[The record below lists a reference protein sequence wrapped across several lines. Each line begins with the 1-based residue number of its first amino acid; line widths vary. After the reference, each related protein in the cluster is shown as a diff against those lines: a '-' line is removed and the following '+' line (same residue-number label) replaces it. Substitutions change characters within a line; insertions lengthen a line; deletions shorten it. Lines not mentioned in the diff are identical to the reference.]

1 MGLSLLPIEDQIIT
15 KLKELPQTV
24 YENGVPDDAN
34 LAYSNSTMLPFI
46 VPFFG
51 GFARAL
57 DGRGITSVRQDLG
70 ESYVI
75 IQCVGPNE
83 RSSRQVADLV
93 RGKMTGFTP
102 SDAGEMVPASNS
114 RYVTPD
120 FSSRPAKYISEVT
133 FRYAVNTNVVS

>member
-1 MGLSLLPIEDQIIT
+1 MGLSLLPIEDEIIA

-24 YENGVPDDAN
+24 YENGVPDDAQ
-34 LAYSNSTMLPFI
+34 LPYSNGAMLPFL

-51 GFARAL
+51 GYSRAL
-57 DGRGITSVRQDLG
+57 DGQGIISSRQDLG

-75 IQCVGPNE
+75 IQCVGPTE

-93 RGKMTGFTP
+93 RDKMMGFKP
-102 SDAGEMVPASNS
+102 NDAGELVPAGNS
-114 RYVTPD
+114 RFITPD

-133 FRYAVNTNVVS
+133 FRYAVNTNVVL

>member
-1 MGLSLLPIEDQIIT
+1 MGLSLIPIEDEIIT

-34 LAYSNSTMLPFI
+34 LVYSNGTMLPFI

-51 GFARAL
+51 GYARAV
-57 DGRGITSVRQDLG
+57 DGRGITSSRQDLG

-75 IQCVGPNE
+75 IQCVGPTE
-83 RSSRQVADLV
+83 RSSRQVADVV
-93 RGKMTGFTP
+93 RDKMTGFTP
-102 SDAGEMVPASNS
+102 NDAGEMIPSGNS
-114 RYVTPD
+114 RFVTPD
-120 FSSRPAKYISEVT
+120 FSSRPAKYISEAV

>member
-1 MGLSLLPIEDQIIT
+1 MGLSLIPIEDEIIE
-15 KLKELPQTV
+15 KLKELPQAV

-34 LAYSNSTMLPFI
+34 LQYSNGTMLPFI

-51 GFARAL
+51 GYSRAL
-57 DGRGITSVRQDLG
+57 DGHGITSSRQDLG

-75 IQCVGPNE
+75 IQCVGPTE
-83 RSSRQVADLV
+83 RSSRQVADIV
-93 RGKMTGFTP
+93 RDKITGFKP
-102 SDAGEMVPASNS
+102 NDAGEMIPSGSS

-120 FSSRPAKYISEVT
+120 FSSRPAKYISEAT

>member
-1 MGLSLLPIEDQIIT
+1 MGLSLIPIEDQIIT
-15 KLKELPQTV
+15 KLKELPQSV

-34 LAYSNSTMLPFI
+34 LQYSNGVMLPFI

-51 GFARAL
+51 GYARAL
-57 DGRGITSVRQDLG
+57 DGRGITSSRQDLG

-75 IQCVGPNE
+75 IQCVGPTE
-83 RSSRQVADLV
+83 RSSRQVADIV
-93 RGKMTGFTP
+93 REKMTGFTP
-102 SDAGEMVPASNS
+102 SDAGEMVPAQNS

>member
-34 LAYSNSTMLPFI
+34 LVYSNGTMLPFI

-70 ESYVI
+70 ESYII
-75 IQCVGPNE
+75 IQCVGPTE

-93 RGKMTGFTP
+93 RNKMTGFTP
-102 SDAGEMVPASNS
+102 SDAGEMIPASNS

>member
-1 MGLSLLPIEDQIIT
+1 MGLSLLPIEDEIIT

-34 LAYSNSTMLPFI
+34 LQYSNSVMLPFI

-57 DGRGITSVRQDLG
+57 DGRGIVSSRNDLG

-75 IQCVGPNE
+75 IQCVGPTE
-83 RSSRQVADLV
+83 RSSRQVADMV
-93 RGKMTGFTP
+93 RNKMMGFKP
-102 SDAGEMVPASNS
+102 NDAGELVPAGSS
-114 RYVTPD
+114 RYITPD

-133 FRYAVNTNVVS
+133 FRYPVNTNVVS

>member
-1 MGLSLLPIEDQIIT
+1 MGLSLLPIEDEIIT

-34 LAYSNSTMLPFI
+34 LAYSNGTMLPFI

-51 GFARAL
+51 GFARAI
-57 DGRGITSVRQDLG
+57 DGRGITSVRHDLG
-70 ESYVI
+70 ESYII
-75 IQCVGPNE
+75 IQCVGPTE

-93 RGKMTGFTP
+93 REKMTGFIP
-102 SDAGEMVPASNS
+102 NDAGEMVPASNS

>member
-34 LAYSNSTMLPFI
+34 LGYSNGTMLPFI

-57 DGRGITSVRQDLG
+57 DGRGITSVRHDLG
-70 ESYVI
+70 ESYII
-75 IQCVGPNE
+75 IQCVGPTE

-93 RGKMTGFTP
+93 RNKMTGFTP
-102 SDAGEMVPASNS
+102 SDAGEMIPASNS

>member
-1 MGLSLLPIEDQIIT
+1 MGLSLIPIEDEIIT

-34 LAYSNSTMLPFI
+34 LIYSNGTMLPFI

-51 GFARAL
+51 GYARAV
-57 DGRGITSVRQDLG
+57 DGRGITSSRQDLG

-75 IQCVGPNE
+75 IQCVGPTE
-83 RSSRQVADLV
+83 RSSRQVADVV
-93 RGKMTGFTP
+93 RDKMTGFKP
-102 SDAGEMVPASNS
+102 NDAGEMIPSGNS
-114 RYVTPD
+114 RFVTPD
-120 FSSRPAKYISEVT
+120 FSSRPAKYISEVV